1 MTSGYF
7 PGGYGGGPYDDLFGR
22 YAGGGPRQPRRID
35 ITQLLTERARDL
47 VNAAA
52 RRAAETGSPDL
63 DTDHLL
69 WAMTEDETIRSLLSR
84 AGADAVQLRTMLEE
98 LPRRGEPHEQP
109 PSLTPAAK
117 RALLDAHQISRALGS
132 TYIGPEHLLF
142 SLALNPDSPGGRI
155 LRAVNVTRRR
165 SSRRPSAVGPVSPR
179 PGPRR
184 ARPRWTST
192 AVT

>member
-1 MTSGYF
+1 MTSGFF
-7 PGGYGGGPYDDLFGR
+7 PGGYDDLFGR

-84 AGADAVQLRTMLEE
+84 AGADPVQLRTMLEE

-117 RALLDAHQISRALGS
+117 RALLDAIRSRAPWARPTSDPS
-132 TYIGPEHLLF
+132 TC
-142 SLALNPDSPGGRI
+142 
-155 LRAVNVTRRR
+155 
-165 SSRRPSAVGPVSPR
+165 SSRSPSTR
-179 PGPRR
+179 
-184 ARPRWTST
+184 T
-192 AVT
+192 

>member
-1 MTSGYF
+1 MTSGFF
-7 PGGYGGGPYDDLFGR
+7 PGGYDDLFGR

-84 AGADAVQLRTMLEE
+84 AGAEPCSCARCWRSCRGAANRT
-98 LPRRGEPHEQP
+98 
-109 PSLTPAAK
+109 
-117 RALLDAHQISRALGS
+117 
-132 TYIGPEHLLF
+132 
-142 SLALNPDSPGGRI
+142 
-155 LRAVNVTRRR
+155 
-165 SSRRPSAVGPVSPR
+165 SSRRR
-179 PGPRR
+179 
-184 ARPRWTST
+184 
-192 AVT
+192 